1 MLRPYQFHTR
11 PKRVP
16 SGPIVYCHSMS
27 TPIMPADRW
36 GERLIRR
43 LGLWSAVAVL
53 VGSTIG
59 SGIFRTPA
67 SVAQRIDDVP
77 LFLLAWVLGAVVVLC
92 GALTYSE
99 LAAAFPRSGGVYVF
113 VRESFGPL
121 PAFLFAWAEL
131 WIIRPGAFGAIG
143 ITASAYTLRTLG
155 ADPAAVSAVIGPID
169 IRAEQL
175 LGAGLILLVGTVNY
189 FGIHRGAVLQNL
201 STVFKVGAL
210 ALLVVVGF
218 ALGTPTEALPGGGVG
233 AGIFAQRAH
242 VGLSPFLLAMV
253 AILWAYDGWADLAFV
268 GGEVKQPQKTLPRAL
283 LIGTSIV
290 VVLYLAANLVYLYL
304 IPIQQ
309 MKQAELVAADVARLS
324 IGSAGVVVV
333 SAAIAVSTFGTLN
346 GSMMTAPRI
355 FFAAAED
362 RLFPAAIA
370 LVDPRT
376 HAPTGAIILMTVMG
390 MIFILV
396 RTFTALADQ
405 FIIGIWPFYALAVA
419 GVFVLR
425 RTRPRLERPYKT
437 LGYPLV
443 PLVFLAGALLL
454 LGNYLVSETRAFA
467 IDIGIILT
475 GIPAYVLWRRSQR
488 VRPPVTVDMQ

>member
-1 MLRPYQFHTR
+1 
-11 PKRVP
+11 
-16 SGPIVYCHSMS
+16 
-27 TPIMPADRW
+27 MPADRW

-67 SVAQRIDDVP
+67 GVAQRIDDVP
-77 LFLLAWVLGAVVVLC
+77 LFLLAWVLGALVVLC

-155 ADPAAVSAVIGPID
+155 ADPAAVAAVIGPVE

-175 LGAGLILLVGTVNY
+175 LGAGYILLVGTVNY
-189 FGIHRGAVLQNL
+189 FGIHRGAILQNL

-210 ALLVVVGF
+210 ALLVLVGF
-218 ALGTPTEALPGGGVG
+218 ALGKPAEPITGG
-233 AGIFAQRAH
+233 ILSQRAH

-268 GGEVKQPQKTLPRAL
+268 GGEVQRPQKNLPRAL

-290 VVLYLAANLVYLYL
+290 VVLYLTANLVYLHL
-304 IPIQQ
+304 LPIQQ
-309 MKQAELVAADVARLS
+309 MKHAELVAADVARLT
-324 IGSAGVVVV
+324 IGTAGVVIV

-362 RLFPAAIA
+362 GLFPNAIA
-370 LVDPRT
+370 RVDPGT
-376 HAPTGAIILMTVMG
+376 SSPVGAIVLMTVMG

-425 RTRPRLERPYKT
+425 RTRPRLERPYRT
-437 LGYPLV
+437 WGYPFV

-454 LGNYLVSETRAFA
+454 LGNYLVSETTAFA
-467 IDIGIILT
+467 VDIGIILS
-475 GIPAYVLWRRSQR
+475 GIPAYLLWKRAQR
-488 VRPPVTVDMQ
+488 VRPPITPAPQ

>member
-1 MLRPYQFHTR
+1 
-11 PKRVP
+11 
-16 SGPIVYCHSMS
+16 MS
-27 TPIMPADRW
+27 APLMPADRW

-67 SVAQRIDDVP
+67 SVAQKIDDVP
-77 LFLLAWVLGAVVVLC
+77 LFLLAWVVGAIVVLC

-121 PAFLFAWAEL
+121 PAFLFVWAEL
-131 WIIRPGAFGAIG
+131 LVIRPGAFGAIG
-143 ITASAYTLRTLG
+143 ITASAYTLRTFG
-155 ADPAAVSAVIGPID
+155 IDPAAVGAVVGPIE

-189 FGIHRGAVLQNL
+189 YGIHRGAILQNL

-210 ALLVVVGF
+210 ALLVLVGF
-218 ALGTPTEALPGGGVG
+218 TLGKPVEAMPGGG
-233 AGIFAQRAH
+233 GIFAQRAA

-268 GGEVKQPQKTLPRAL
+268 GGEVRQPQQTLPRAL
-283 LIGTSIV
+283 FIGTATV
-290 VVLYLAANLVYLYL
+290 VVLYLGANLVYLYL
-304 IPIQQ
+304 IPIEA
-309 MKQAELVAADVARLS
+309 MKQAELVAADVARL
-324 IGSAGVVVV
+324 IVGPAGVVVV

-355 FFAAAED
+355 FFAAAD
-362 RLFPAAIA
+362 DGLLPRPIA
-370 LVDPRT
+370 RVDPRT
-376 HAPTGAIILMTVMG
+376 SAPTGAVTLMVAMG
-390 MIFILV
+390 AIFILI
-396 RTFTALADQ
+396 RTFTQLADQ

-419 GVFVLR
+419 GVFALR
-425 RTRPRLERPYKT
+425 RKRPELERPYRT
-437 LGYPLV
+437 WGFPVV
-443 PLVFLAGALLL
+443 PLVFLFGA
-454 LGNYLVSETRAFA
+454 
-467 IDIGIILT
+467 
-475 GIPAYVLWRRSQR
+475 VLR
-488 VRPPVTVDMQ
+488 

>member
-1 MLRPYQFHTR
+1 MISSP
-11 PKRVP
+11 
-16 SGPIVYCHSMS
+16 
-27 TPIMPADRW
+27 DRW
-36 GERLIRR
+36 GERLTRR

-77 LFLLAWVLGAVVVLC
+77 LFLLAWVVGAVVVLC

-113 VRESFGPL
+113 VRESFGRL

-131 WIIRPGAFGAIG
+131 WVIRPGAYGAIG
-143 ITASAYTLRTLG
+143 ITASAYTLRTFGL
-155 ADPAAVSAVIGPID
+155 DPAAIVAAIGPID

-175 LGAGLILLVGTVNY
+175 LGAGYIILVGTVNY
-189 FGIHRGAVLQNL
+189 FGIHRGAVLQNV

-210 ALLVVVGF
+210 ALLVVLGF
-218 ALGTPTEALPGGGVG
+218 ALGTRSAALPAG
-233 AGIFAQRAH
+233 GIFAQRAA

-268 GGEVKQPQKTLPRAL
+268 GGEVRDPQKILPRAL
-283 LIGTSIV
+283 LLGTATV
-290 VVLYLAANLVYLYL
+290 VVLYLGANLVYLYL
-304 IPIQQ
+304 IPIEQ
-309 MKQAELVAADVARLS
+309 MKHAELVAADVARLV
-324 IGSAGVVVV
+324 IGPAGVVVV
-333 SAAIAVSTFGTLN
+333 SGAIAVSTFGTLN

-362 RLFPAAIA
+362 GVFPKLLAR
-370 LVDPRT
+370 VDPKN
-376 HAPTGAIILMTVMG
+376 HSPTAAVVLMTVMG
-390 MIFILV
+390 TIFILI
-396 RTFTALADQ
+396 RKFTALADQ

-425 RTRPRLERPYKT
+425 RTRPQLERPYRT
-437 LGYPLV
+437 WGYPVV
-443 PLVFLAGALLL
+443 PLVFLVAALFL
-454 LGNYLVSETRAFA
+454 LGNYLVRETVSFA
-467 IDIGIILT
+467 VDIGIILT
-475 GIPAYVLWRRSQR
+475 GVPIYLWLAWRQGRAPPPAISAQ
-488 VRPPVTVDMQ
+488 P

>member
-1 MLRPYQFHTR
+1 
-11 PKRVP
+11 
-16 SGPIVYCHSMS
+16 
-27 TPIMPADRW
+27 MPADRW
-36 GERLIRR
+36 GERLTRR

-77 LFLLAWVLGAVVVLC
+77 LFLLAWVVGAVVVLC

-113 VRESFGPL
+113 VRESFGRL

-131 WIIRPGAFGAIG
+131 WVIRPGAYGAIG
-143 ITASAYTLRTLG
+143 ITASAYTLRTFGL
-155 ADPAAVSAVIGPID
+155 DPAAIVAAIGPID

-175 LGAGLILLVGTVNY
+175 LGAGYIILVGTVNY

-210 ALLVVVGF
+210 ALLVVLGF
-218 ALGTPTEALPGGGVG
+218 ALGTRSAALPAG
-233 AGIFAQRAH
+233 GIFAQRAA

-268 GGEVKQPQKTLPRAL
+268 GGEVRDPQKILPRAL
-283 LIGTSIV
+283 LLGTATV
-290 VVLYLAANLVYLYL
+290 VVLYLSANLVYLYL
-304 IPIQQ
+304 IPIEQ
-309 MKQAELVAADVARLS
+309 MKHAELVAADVAKLV
-324 IGSAGVVVV
+324 IGPAGVVVV

-362 RLFPAAIA
+362 NLFPRLIA
-370 LVDPRT
+370 RVDPKT
-376 HAPTGAIILMTVMG
+376 HAPTAAVVLMTVMG

-425 RTRPRLERPYKT
+425 RTKPDLERPYRT
-437 LGYPLV
+437 WGYPVV
-443 PLVFLAGALLL
+443 PLVFLVAALFL
-454 LGNYLVSETRAFA
+454 LGNYLVRETASFA
-467 IDIGIILT
+467 VDIGIILS
-475 GIPAYVLWRRSQR
+475 GVPAYILWEQFRRRRGAS
-488 VRPPVTVDMQ
+488 VG

>member
-1 MLRPYQFHTR
+1 M
-11 PKRVP
+11 
-16 SGPIVYCHSMS
+16 SGPL
-27 TPIMPADRW
+27 TPPPADRW
-36 GERLIRR
+36 GERLQRR

-77 LFLLAWVLGAVVVLC
+77 LFLLAWVVGAVVVLC

-113 VRESFGPL
+113 VRESFGRL

-131 WIIRPGAFGAIG
+131 WVIRPGAYGAIG

-155 ADPAAVSAVIGPID
+155 LDPAAVIAAVGPVD

-175 LGAGLILLVGTVNY
+175 LGAGYIVLVGTVNY

-201 STVFKVGAL
+201 SSVFKVGAL
-210 ALLVVVGF
+210 ALLVLVGF
-218 ALGTPTEALPGGGVG
+218 ALGSPSADLPAG
-233 AGIFAQRAH
+233 GIFAQRAS
-242 VGLSPFLLAMV
+242 VGLSSFLLAMV

-268 GGEVKQPQKTLPRAL
+268 GGEVKEPQKILPRAL
-283 LIGTSIV
+283 LIGTATV
-290 VVLYLAANLVYLYL
+290 VVLYLSANLVYLYL
-304 IPIQQ
+304 IPIEQ
-309 MKQAELVAADVARLS
+309 MKHAELVAADVARLV
-324 IGSAGVVVV
+324 IGPAGVVVV

-362 RLFPAAIA
+362 GLFPRFIA
-370 LVDPRT
+370 RVDPKN
-376 HAPTGAIILMTVMG
+376 HAPTAAVVLMTVMG

-425 RTRPRLERPYKT
+425 RTRPQLERPYRT
-437 LGYPLV
+437 WGYPGV
-443 PLVFLAGALLL
+443 PVVFLVAALFL
-454 LGNYLVSETRAFA
+454 LGNYLVRETVSFA

-475 GIPAYVLWRRSQR
+475 GVPVYLWLARREGRAPPPAPIS
-488 VRPPVTVDMQ
+488 VR

>member
-1 MLRPYQFHTR
+1 M
-11 PKRVP
+11 
-16 SGPIVYCHSMS
+16 SGPLTS
-27 TPIMPADRW
+27 PPADRW
-36 GERLIRR
+36 GERLQRR

-77 LFLLAWVLGAVVVLC
+77 LFLLAWVVGAVVVLC

-113 VRESFGPL
+113 VRESFGRL

-131 WIIRPGAFGAIG
+131 WVFRPGAYGAIG

-155 ADPAAVSAVIGPID
+155 LDPSGVISTLGPIE

-175 LGAGLILLVGTVNY
+175 LGAGYIIIVGGVNY

-210 ALLVVVGF
+210 ALLVIVGF
-218 ALGTPTEALPGGGVG
+218 AFGSEAANLPAGGM
-233 AGIFAQRAH
+233 FAQRAA

-268 GGEVKQPQKTLPRAL
+268 GGEVVNPQKILPRAL
-283 LIGTSIV
+283 LIGTGTV
-290 VVLYLAANLVYLYL
+290 VVLYLSANLVYLYL
-304 IPIQQ
+304 IPIQA
-309 MKQAELVAADVARLS
+309 MKQAELVAADVARLV
-324 IGSAGVVVV
+324 IGPVGVVVV

-355 FFAAAED
+355 FFAAAGD
-362 RLFPAAIA
+362 GLLPRPIA
-370 LVDPRT
+370 RVDPRT
-376 HAPTGAIILMTVMG
+376 SAPTGAVTLMAAMG
-390 MIFILV
+390 VIFILI
-396 RTFTALADQ
+396 RTFTQLADQ

-425 RTRPRLERPYKT
+425 RKRPELERPYRT
-437 LGYPLV
+437 WGFPVV
-443 PLVFLAGALLL
+443 PLVFLFGAVLL
-454 LGNYLVSETRAFA
+454 LGNYLVSETAAFA
-467 IDIGIILT
+467 LDIGIILS
-475 GIPAYVLWRRSQR
+475 GIPAYYLW
-488 VRPPVTVDMQ
+488 VRYR

>member
-1 MLRPYQFHTR
+1 
-11 PKRVP
+11 
-16 SGPIVYCHSMS
+16 MS
-27 TPIMPADRW
+27 APLMPVAPDRW
-36 GERLIRR
+36 GERLTRR

-67 SVAQRIDDVP
+67 SVAQKIDDVP
-77 LFLLAWVLGAVVVLC
+77 LFLLAWVVGAIVVLC

-113 VRESFGPL
+113 VRESFGRL
-121 PAFLFAWAEL
+121 PAFLFVWAEL
-131 WIIRPGAFGAIG
+131 WVIRPGAFGAIG

-155 ADPAAVSAVIGPID
+155 HDPASIVASLGPLD

-175 LGAGLILLVGTVNY
+175 LGAGYSVLVGTVNY

-201 STVFKVGAL
+201 STIFKVGAL
-210 ALLVVVGF
+210 AALILVGF
-218 ALGTPTEALPGGGVG
+218 ALGSQSADLPAG
-233 AGIFAQRAH
+233 GIFAQRAA

-268 GGEVKQPQKTLPRAL
+268 GGEVLHPQQTLPRAL
-283 LIGTSIV
+283 LIGTASV
-290 VVLYLAANLVYLYL
+290 VVLYLGANLVYLHL

-309 MKQAELVAADVARLS
+309 MKHAELVAADVAQLV
-324 IGSAGVVVV
+324 IGPAGVVVV

-362 RLFPAAIA
+362 GLMPGPVAR
-370 LVDPRT
+370 VDPKN
-376 HAPTGAIILMTVMG
+376 HAPTAAIVLMTVMG
-390 MIFILV
+390 MLFILV
-396 RTFTALADQ
+396 RRFTALADQ

-425 RTRPRLERPYKT
+425 RTRPGLERPYRT
-437 LGYPLV
+437 WGYPLV
-443 PLVFLAGALLL
+443 PLVFLVAALFL
-454 LGNYLVSETRAFA
+454 LGNYLVRETGSFA
-467 IDIGIILT
+467 VDIGIILT
-475 GIPAYVLWRRSQR
+475 GVPVYLWLARREQHAPPPAIS
-488 VRPPVTVDMQ
+488 VR

>member
-1 MLRPYQFHTR
+1 
-11 PKRVP
+11 
-16 SGPIVYCHSMS
+16 MS
-27 TPIMPADRW
+27 APLMPVAPDRW
-36 GERLIRR
+36 GERLTRR

-67 SVAQRIDDVP
+67 SVAQKIDDVP
-77 LFLLAWVLGAVVVLC
+77 LFLLAWVVGAIVVLC

-121 PAFLFAWAEL
+121 PAFLFVWAEL
-131 WIIRPGAFGAIG
+131 LVIRPGAFGAIG
-143 ITASAYTLRTLG
+143 ITASAYTLRTFG
-155 ADPAAVSAVIGPID
+155 IDPAAVGAVVGPIE

-189 FGIHRGAVLQNL
+189 YGIHRGAILQNL

-210 ALLVVVGF
+210 ALLVLVGF
-218 ALGTPTEALPGGGVG
+218 TLGTPVETIPGGG
-233 AGIFAQRAH
+233 GIFAQRAA

-268 GGEVKQPQKTLPRAL
+268 GGEVRQPQQTLPRAL

-309 MKQAELVAADVARLS
+309 MKHAELVAADVARLA
-324 IGSAGVVVV
+324 IGPAGVVVV

-362 RLFPAAIA
+362 RQFPAAIA
-370 LVDPRT
+370 RVDPRT
-376 HAPTGAIILMTVMG
+376 HAPTGAIVLMTVMG
-390 MIFILV
+390 MIFILI

-425 RTRPRLERPYKT
+425 RTQPRLERPYRT
-437 LGYPLV
+437 WGYPFV
-443 PLVFLAGALLL
+443 PLVFLGGALFL
-454 LGNYLVSETRAFA
+454 LGNYLVSETAAFA
-467 IDIGIILT
+467 VDIGIILV
-475 GIPAYVLWRRSQR
+475 GIPVHAIWRSWQR
-488 VRPPVTVDMQ
+488 RTPPPAMSAHQ

>member
-1 MLRPYQFHTR
+1 
-11 PKRVP
+11 
-16 SGPIVYCHSMS
+16 
-27 TPIMPADRW
+27 MPADRW

-77 LFLLAWVLGAVVVLC
+77 LFLLAWVLGGVVVLC

-121 PAFLFAWAEL
+121 PAFLFAWAEM

-155 ADPAAVSAVIGPID
+155 ADPAAVAAVIGPIE
-169 IRAEQL
+169 IRTEQV
-175 LGAGLILLVGTVNY
+175 LGAGYILVVGTVNY

-210 ALLVVVGF
+210 VLLVLVGF
-218 ALGTPTEALPGGGVG
+218 MLGTPSEPSAG
-233 AGIFAQRAH
+233 GIFGQRAS

-268 GGEVKQPQKTLPRAL
+268 GGEVQRPQQTLPRAL

-290 VVLYLAANLVYLYL
+290 VVLYLSANLVYLYL

-309 MKQAELVAADVARLS
+309 MKQAELVAADVASLS
-324 IGSAGVVVV
+324 IGAKGVVVV

-362 RLFPAAIA
+362 GLFPKAIA
-370 LVDPRT
+370 RVDART
-376 HAPTGAIILMTVMG
+376 SAPTGAIVLMTVMG

-425 RTRPRLERPYKT
+425 RTRPGLERPYKT
-437 LGYPLV
+437 LGYPFV
-443 PLVFLAGALLL
+443 PLVFLAGALFL
-454 LGNYLVSETRAFA
+454 LGNYLVSETGAFA
-467 IDIGIILT
+467 VDIGIILT
-475 GIPAYVLWRRSQR
+475 GIPAYLWWIRSQG
-488 VRPPVTVDMQ
+488 VRPPIRPETT

>member
-1 MLRPYQFHTR
+1 M
-11 PKRVP
+11 
-16 SGPIVYCHSMS
+16 SGPLTS
-27 TPIMPADRW
+27 PPADRW
-36 GERLIRR
+36 GERLQRR

-53 VGSTIG
+53 VRSTVG

-77 LFLLAWVLGAVVVLC
+77 LFLLAWVVGAVVVLC

-99 LAAAFPRSGGVYVF
+99 LAAACPRSGGVYVF
-113 VRESFGPL
+113 VRESFGRL

-131 WIIRPGAFGAIG
+131 WVIRPGAYGAIG

-155 ADPAAVSAVIGPID
+155 LDPAAIVAALGPLE

-175 LGAGLILLVGTVNY
+175 LGAGYIVLVGTVNY

-201 STVFKVGAL
+201 STAFKVGAL
-210 ALLVVVGF
+210 ALLILVGF
-218 ALGTPTEALPGGGVG
+218 ALGTRSTGLPPG
-233 AGIFAQRAH
+233 GIFAQHAS
-242 VGLSPFLLAMV
+242 VSLSSFLLAMV
-253 AILWAYDGWADLAFV
+253 AILWAYDGWADLARLV
-268 GGEVKQPQKTLPRAL
+268 
-283 LIGTSIV
+283 IG
-290 VVLYLAANLVYLYL
+290 
-304 IPIQQ
+304 P
-309 MKQAELVAADVARLS
+309 
-324 IGSAGVVVV
+324 AGVIVV

-362 RLFPAAIA
+362 GLFPRFIA
-370 LVDPRT
+370 RVDPKN
-376 HAPTGAIILMTVMG
+376 HAPTAAVVLMTVMG

-425 RTRPRLERPYKT
+425 RTRPGLERPYRT
-437 LGYPLV
+437 WGYPFV
-443 PLVFLAGALLL
+443 PLVFLVAALFL
-454 LGNYLVSETRAFA
+454 LGNYLVRETASFA
-467 IDIGIILT
+467 VDIGIILT
-475 GIPAYVLWRRSQR
+475 GVPVYLWLARREQHAPPPAIS
-488 VRPPVTVDMQ
+488 VR